1 MLNPFLVVFS
11 SLNSHGVKYLV
22 IGGIAA
28 IAHGV
33 PRNTFDLD
41 ILIEASPENARR
53 LLDALSDAG
62 LGTALLTSP
71 EELLKHE
78 ITIFRDRVRVDVQT
92 ATPGLVFEEAWQ
104 RRVEMTYKD
113 QLLLVVS
120 RADLIASKKAA
131 GRVVD
136 LEDVRLL
143 DQASAPDTGKEWQA

>member
-1 MLNPFLVVFS
+1 MLNPFLDVFS

-41 ILIEASPENARR
+41 ILIEASLDNARR
-53 LLDALSDAG
+53 LLDALSAAG
-62 LGTALLTSP
+62 LGTALLTTP

-78 ITIFRDRVRVDVQT
+78 ITIFRDRLRVDVQT
-92 ATPGLVFEEAWQ
+92 ATPGLLFAEAWQ
-104 RRVEMTYKD
+104 RKAEMVYKD
-113 QLLLVVS
+113 RILLVVS

-131 GRVVD
+131 GRAID

-143 DQASAPDTGKEWQA
+143 NPDPGTSKS

>member
-1 MLNPFLVVFS
+1 MLNQFLDVFS

-33 PRNTFDLD
+33 PRATLDLD
-41 ILIEASPENARR
+41 ILIEASLDNARR
-53 LLDALSDAG
+53 LLDALSAAG
-62 LGTALLTSP
+62 LGTALLTTP

-78 ITIFRDRVRVDVQT
+78 ITIFRDRLRVDVQT
-92 ATPGLVFEEAWQ
+92 ATPGLLFAEAWQ
-104 RRVEMTYKD
+104 RKAEMVYKD
-113 QLLLVVS
+113 RILLVVS

-131 GRVVD
+131 GLAID

-143 DQASAPDTGKEWQA
+143 NPDPGTSKS

>member
-1 MLNPFLVVFS
+1 MLNPFLDVFS

-41 ILIEASPENARR
+41 ILIEATPENARR

-71 EELLKHE
+71 EELLKH
-78 ITIFRDRVRVDVQT
+78 
-92 ATPGLVFEEAWQ
+92 
-104 RRVEMTYKD
+104 
-113 QLLLVVS
+113 
-120 RADLIASKKAA
+120 
-131 GRVVD
+131 
-136 LEDVRLL
+136 
-143 DQASAPDTGKEWQA
+143 